1 MVVEISES
9 AMDVA
14 VELGSRRGLFQA
26 SGQLAIQISLETTLL
41 SHLEAA
47 HKNGPIQT
55 RGLSKDT
62 ENVQISRNSG
72 RARFGITNNNQC
84 THDMDTTIS

>member
-14 VELGSRRGLFQA
+14 VELGSRMGLFQA
-26 SGQLAIQISLETTLL
+26 PGQLAIQISLGTTL
-41 SHLEAA
+41 SHLEAT

-55 RGLSKDT
+55 RGPSKDT

-72 RARFGITNNNQC
+72 RAPFGITNNNVL
-84 THDMDTTIS
+84 TTWDTIIS